1 MKLLKALLANFAKF
15 CEEKHIALK
24 NPSIG
29 FSLSYSSN
37 IPKQTGMSGSSAIII
52 SCMNCLLDR
61 YDVRD
66 KISKEE
72 RAFLALQV
80 ENDIGITAG
89 LMDRVIQ
96 VYGGCVH
103 MNFRNVEKM
112 KETGIGDYEYIDA
125 EKNSEIVCY
134 LEPKSV
140 QFWKDSPT
148 GSSKMAQWRR

>member
-1 MKLLKALLANFAKF
+1 
-15 CEEKHIALK
+15 
-24 NPSIG
+24 
-29 FSLSYSSN
+29 
-37 IPKQTGMSGSSAIII
+37 MSGSSAIII

-89 LMDRVIQ
+89 LMDRVFS
-96 VYGGCVH
+96 VRWLRAHEFSERRENEGNGY
-103 MNFRNVEKM
+103 
-112 KETGIGDYEYIDA
+112 GDYEYIDA
-125 EKNSEIVCY
+125 GKFRNC

-140 QFWKDSPT
+140 QFWKDSQPVRQRWLS
-148 GSSKMAQWRR
+148 GDVEIIQGMRNAADCAREGLQIIQMSSGKESAQFV